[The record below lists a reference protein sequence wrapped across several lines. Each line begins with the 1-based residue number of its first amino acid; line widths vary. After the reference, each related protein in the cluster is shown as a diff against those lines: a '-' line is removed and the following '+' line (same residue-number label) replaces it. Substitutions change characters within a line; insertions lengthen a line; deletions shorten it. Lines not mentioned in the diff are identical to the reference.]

1 MRGKEHGGR
10 TFRTIL
16 DQVDAENC
24 ERIMERARLA
34 NRLAKSVE
42 GSSRRRAYA
51 VKHGA
56 LKALALG
63 FSHRVYISRDHMR
76 PHLLVVICLT
86 RAWGLHA
93 PEEVF
98 QGHQFSDR
106 AA

>member
-1 MRGKEHGGR
+1 MRNRKHSAP
-10 TFRTIL
+10 FKAIL
-16 DQVDAENC
+16 EQVEAGNC

-42 GSSRRRAYA
+42 GSSRYRAYA
-51 VKHGA
+51 VKHRA

-63 FSHRVYISRDHMR
+63 FPHRVYVSRDQMR
-76 PHLLVVICLT
+76 PHLLIVGSLT

-93 PEEVF
+93 PDQVF
-98 QGHQFSDR
+98 EDHRPSDL